1 MVSKA
6 QRHRSSTLKRGDE
19 SRHTAYEMQAASQ
32 CSSTGAVMTN
42 LSRFKPRLDEE
53 GQLLARTAAYTLV
66 QYVYEHMPAEEV
78 KSRILGP
85 AGGDQ
90 VSP

>member
-1 MVSKA
+1 MK
-6 QRHRSSTLKRGDE
+6 
-19 SRHTAYEMQAASQ
+19 
-32 CSSTGAVMTN
+32 C
-42 LSRFKPRLDEE
+42 RLDEE

-78 KSRILGP
+78 KSAILGP

-90 VSP
+90 VSPLGLTGFSHMEKKTGLVEVEETVHICGHHVARSFV